1 MIRYAHVAPSCI
13 NCGQCQELCPMDIPN
28 ALFMHAMQT
37 EIQELIGSPKPGYDM
52 TQSPLAYSEDKKD
65 SGFVFIKMP

>member
-1 MIRYAHVAPSCI
+1 
-13 NCGQCQELCPMDIPN
+13 
-28 ALFMHAMQT
+28 MHAMQT
-37 EIQELIGSPKPGYDM
+37 EIQELIGAQKPGYDM